1 MSSIVKKSSQ
11 FTPKLRK
18 RSERAKKLSLLTP
31 PTTQEAQAGSEP
43 SQLTQPEEAGI
54 STPPTTQKSQ
64 DGHSDLSKFTMG
76 TGKSPSVERPGEA
89 DAEVVDPK
97 DATNKTHEEA
107 VEDESDEHEY
117 GDNDYFKNTLT
128 EADGKALRRRSS
140 VASRRLSGIFNR
152 SGSVSTPGPIGID
165 KEDSGVAPIM
175 IGIPTVRPSKK
186 SKVSVLKSSKKQQL
200 ETVVAVPTNQPL
212 LEEEETEPISK
223 EDQKKDTVSS
233 ATALGQDFVVGID
246 PVTNRFMKFRTHE
259 GVLSEL
265 PVAPKNLITT
275 VTDIRQLPR
284 KVAAEDEKY
293 YANLRVLADKLTIA
307 DLCKP
312 LIQIGTTS
320 EKFHIAEQA
329 KKKIM
334 EARELRRN
342 ARNRARNERISYEK
356 ALQIE
361 QTKASN
367 TGQTQNGTDPTENT
381 SEVTQQDPNTAAST
395 NNIVVEM
402 TDGKL
407 QVSDESMIRK
417 NNPVPSAGS
426 RKVEVENPFDNPITS
441 NSYTKLAYTDAWTK
455 EELVQLYN
463 ALSTWGTDFTFIALL
478 FPHRNRRQIKR
489 KFTLEEKKRPELVEL
504 ALRRKLPPD
513 LESYC
518 RLATDGKEFKTLD
531 DLEKEIKQLR
541 EEHEKHMNEIQSER
555 EKAIKEDLEASRKRE
570 MEIRTGS
577 RMMTRAERERE
588 LRKNEIVVGTVDSA
602 RTPHLKGLKGE
613 T

>member
-18 RSERAKKLSLLTP
+18 RSERAKKLSSLTP

-97 DATNKTHEEA
+97 DATKKTHEEA

-128 EADGKALRRRSS
+128 EADGKASRRRSS

-165 KEDSGVAPIM
+165 KDDSRVAPTM

-186 SKVSVLKSSKKQQL
+186 SKVSISKSSKKQQL

-259 GVLSEL
+259 GVSSEL

-293 YANLRVLADKLTIA
+293 YANLRVSADKLTIA

-334 EARELRRN
+334 EARDLRRN

-367 TGQTQNGTDPTENT
+367 TGQTQNGTGPTEIT

-441 NSYTKLAYTDAWTK
+441 NSYTKSAYTDAWTK

-463 ALSTWGTDFTFIALL
+463 ALSTWGTDFTFIAQL

-518 RLATDGKEFKTLD
+518 RLAADGKEFKTLD